1 MAPDLPGLFLNT
13 EKTERSSRCDTKDL
27 QRQKTGMGLM
37 TIAKEP
43 YEEDPDFTV
52 EESMELLREELKKEL
67 PDLEIE

>member
-1 MAPDLPGLFLNT
+1 
-13 EKTERSSRCDTKDL
+13 
-27 QRQKTGMGLM
+27 MGLM